1 LARLEKLDEQRIFW
15 TAPGTVMIKI
25 KIPYLCG
32 PYVND
37 VEKWAE
43 APLPQPIMELKELA
57 IDEVRYQL
65 WKDSL
70 KAGRTR
76 RKAVAHP
83 R

>member
-1 LARLEKLDEQRIFW
+1 
-15 TAPGTVMIKI
+15 MIKI

-65 WKDSL
+65 WKESL
-70 KAGRTR
+70 KASRAR
-76 RKAVAHP
+76 RKIGVRP
-83 R
+83 V

>member
-1 LARLEKLDEQRIFW
+1 
-15 TAPGTVMIKI
+15 MIKI

-65 WKDSL
+65 WKESL
-70 KAGRTR
+70 KTCRS
-76 RKAVAHP
+76 RKKAAVHP
-83 R
+83 S

>member
-1 LARLEKLDEQRIFW
+1 M
-15 TAPGTVMIKI
+15 VKI

-43 APLPQPIMELKELA
+43 APLPQPIMELKELV

-70 KAGRTR
+70 KTGEAR
-76 RKAVAHP
+76 RKP
-83 R
+83 RLNRGQL

>member
-1 LARLEKLDEQRIFW
+1 MI
-15 TAPGTVMIKI
+15 MIKI

-70 KAGRTR
+70 KSNRAR
-76 RKAVAHP
+76 RKSVTP
-83 R
+83 PG

>member
-1 LARLEKLDEQRIFW
+1 
-15 TAPGTVMIKI
+15 MIKI

-65 WKDSL
+65 WKESL
-70 KAGRTR
+70 KTR
-76 RKAVAHP
+76 RTGPKAAAHP